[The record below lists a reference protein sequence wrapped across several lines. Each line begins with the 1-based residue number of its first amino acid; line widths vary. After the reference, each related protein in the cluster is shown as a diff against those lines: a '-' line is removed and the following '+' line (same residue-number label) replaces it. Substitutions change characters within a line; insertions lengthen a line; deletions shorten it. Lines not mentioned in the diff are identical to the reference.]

1 MRENVSTNKTT
12 TLAVVI
18 IAISLATMAFA
29 LLFFGKSGDVFEQFQ
44 KFIFLLIPVTVGQLF
59 LSRQNNEIR
68 TQGDE
73 IKSKLNGELDAR
85 LDAKIDPL
93 AKRLERIEALVEQ
106 FAGSK
111 TEGSDVNQE
120 IPA

>member
-1 MRENVSTNKTT
+1 MREKVSTNKTT

-85 LDAKIDPL
+85 LDAKIDPILKRIEEL
-93 AKRLERIEALVEQ
+93 AERIAGNPPTENDTVE
-106 FAGSK
+106 
-111 TEGSDVNQE
+111 NQE